1 MSETGQTLAGQIYAK
16 SGADA
21 KSIVLTAEKVAQ
33 RDIEQARRRTRT
45 RTNAANAELAA
56 QIASE
61 KALAEA
67 TIAAE
72 VTRSQLHARHTLVER
87 LLGDTLRNLAGSAR
101 DEAYLAVLTR
111 LVRESVGQ
119 LGRKEAAVRCSAR
132 DREFLAAEGRF
143 DRMAADVRNA
153 GGAALSL
160 SEKTIGYELSTDG
173 NDWHSI
179 AQLPRTGDYQAA
191 PSLVLVG
198 RGGPGPAD
206 ALQNDARFTTSSAS
220 AWIGE
225 IAIGRVP

>member
-119 LGRKEAAVRCSAR
+119 LGGKEAAVRCSAR

-143 DRMAADVRNA
+143 DRIAADVRNA

-160 SEKTIGYELSTDG
+160 SEKTVETAGGVVVSTPD
-173 NDWHSI
+173 
-179 AQLPRTGDYQAA
+179 
-191 PSLVLVG
+191 
-198 RGGPGPAD
+198 
-206 ALQNDARFTTSSAS
+206 
-220 AWIGE
+220 
-225 IAIGRVP
+225 GRVSYYNTFEEIVYRSQTKLRAIISKELFE